1 MSLKEE
7 LLSVI
12 KSQELKLFEEL
23 DKKMRDS
30 NSLIIESNKIIEENK
45 RIIECFL
52 QQKYQIDKI
61 ENLEK
66 ITNKSKDTLISHEI
80 KISNTNK
87 EISLMKTKY
96 DKIVLDNLLISGYIG
111 PSCQFKNL
119 SSYLKNFMTEFS
131 RLKYE
136 FENNKKE
143 TKEFKVKLDGAS
155 KNIINLIDGGVLRCN
170 QYTDNRI
177 NDFHV
182 LLDNKIKEMNEK
194 IMEMRIKNIQFQT
207 KIEEEIKEL
216 KSDYEE
222 KMIKQKDD
230 LSQIIKNKIEYLNMN
245 YLSVETNPKILEID
259 TIKNNYTQLEKEIKE
274 IKQFIQ
280 NVKSEKN
287 INYNYN
293 IINGD
298 SKFQKNKKKMSI
310 KEIDNNFNSF
320 YDNSFKNKNFM
331 RKGTLLNSSNNDKKE
346 LVESSFSIKRD
357 KNRDILSP
365 VKSRFYK
372 DKDNNKIMNSS
383 SPKKATTS
391 LKILN
396 PKDINNNND
405 EKYFLHN
412 DININRDTSN
422 NSIPKKYKTKT
433 NLINL
438 EDKMNLVEKIN
449 IYENIL
455 NTSKENKSKNKTNI
469 EINDFNNEKKLSKKE
484 LIKSKNNYNL
494 TNTINERSHSFISI
508 SNSSKNDNMNETQN
522 LMELKPKT
530 LFINKKNIINYN
542 NNKSN
547 IIEKKIATNLVN
559 KSERFNKYKNN
570 KLKNLH
576 IEISDNYNNSK
587 TNSKMNLS
595 KTQTNYKDEI
605 VNELF
610 SRYNKGNI
618 TTNLSQIKHK
628 GNLDLYTYSI
638 SPPDNFLLNTKIS
651 DLYEPPPQEFFFNI
665 NNTILEKNSKQYY
678 TKRNLSLKPSLNM
691 QLYYGNYNQEKRKDN
706 NRKINSL
713 STGENKININI
724 KSQKNSVPKKIV
736 PSFGKTIYS
745 DYVKKEKLFTM
756 TSYKT
761 KK

>member
-12 KSQELKLFEEL
+12 KDQELKLFDEL
-23 DKKMRDS
+23 EKKMRDN

-66 ITNKSKDTLISHEI
+66 ISNKSKDTLISHEI
-80 KISNTNK
+80 KISNNNK

-119 SSYLKNFMTEFS
+119 SSFLKNFMTEFS

-143 TKEFKVKLDGAS
+143 TKEFKVKLDSAS

-182 LLDNKIKEMNEK
+182 LLENKLKEMNDK
-194 IMEMRIKNIQFQT
+194 IMEIRIKNIQFQT

-216 KSDYEE
+216 KIDYEE

-245 YLSVETNPKILEID
+245 YLSLETNPKILEID
-259 TIKNNYTQLEKEIKE
+259 TIKNNYTQLENEIKE

-287 INYNYN
+287 IKNNLN

-298 SKFQKNKKKMSI
+298 SKFQKNKKRMSI

-320 YDNSFKNKNFM
+320 YDNSFKNKNFI
-331 RKGTLLNSSNNDKKE
+331 RKGTLLNSSNYDKKE
-346 LVESSFSIKRD
+346 LVERPFSIRRD
-357 KNRDILSP
+357 KNREILSP

-391 LKILN
+391 LKIFN
-396 PKDINNNND
+396 SKDINNNND

-412 DININRDTSN
+412 DIKINRDTSN

-438 EDKMNLVEKIN
+438 EDKINLIDKIN

-455 NTSKENKSKNKTNI
+455 NTSKENINKNKTNI
-469 EINDFNNEKKLSKKE
+469 DIINDFNNENKKSKKE
-484 LIKSKNNYNL
+484 LIKSKNNYIL

-508 SNSSKNDNMNETQN
+508 SNSSKNDNMNQTQN

-530 LFINKKNIINYN
+530 LFINKKQINNYN
-542 NNKSN
+542 NNKSI
-547 IIEKKIATNLVN
+547 IIEKKKATNLMN
-559 KSERFNKYKNN
+559 K
-570 KLKNLH
+570 
-576 IEISDNYNNSK
+576 
-587 TNSKMNLS
+587 
-595 KTQTNYKDEI
+595 
-605 VNELF
+605 
-610 SRYNKGNI
+610 
-618 TTNLSQIKHK
+618 
-628 GNLDLYTYSI
+628 
-638 SPPDNFLLNTKIS
+638 
-651 DLYEPPPQEFFFNI
+651 
-665 NNTILEKNSKQYY
+665 
-678 TKRNLSLKPSLNM
+678 
-691 QLYYGNYNQEKRKDN
+691 
-706 NRKINSL
+706 
-713 STGENKININI
+713 
-724 KSQKNSVPKKIV
+724 
-736 PSFGKTIYS
+736 
-745 DYVKKEKLFTM
+745 
-756 TSYKT
+756 
-761 KK
+761 